1 MVGLFDASY
10 APGLEVV
17 AHRLVELRCAY
28 PLYVMAT
35 ANAHL
40 AAANVVGSR
49 LVIEVRAK
57 SPRAP
62 ACPPFSETS
71 LSPWPMPPP
80 VVQVEPVVPPG
91 LSFTG
96 GRHARMYTKLRQW
109 EAFAST
115 HDLLV
120 SLDADL
126 LPLRNLDHLFDLPLP
141 PSGLLAVPDQ
151 TVCFASPSKFNG
163 GGPYVLRPSL
173 DTFSA
178 LLAAAA
184 SPSLFTN
191 GKKCGCDSDQE
202 VLNEHFQP
210 CRNVTAGWWAGSR
223 ACVRFLPLEYAL
235 YQEQCDCLHHERS
248 PMQLSMSARVP
259 LMDLERVYTLHM
271 ICRGYGETSTALN
284 HCISM
289 GFASTLRPR
298 PLRRQAVPLPH
309 TRSET
314 NSHSRS
320 RVSPA
325 LSQSQ
330 RDGHPS
336 RRVGASQAAR
346 GAPS

>member
-1 MVGLFDASY
+1 
-10 APGLEVV
+10 
-17 AHRLVELRCAY
+17 
-28 PLYVMAT
+28 
-35 ANAHL
+35 
-40 AAANVVGSR
+40 
-49 LVIEVRAK
+49 
-57 SPRAP
+57 
-62 ACPPFSETS
+62 
-71 LSPWPMPPP
+71 MPPP

-96 GRHARMYTKLRQW
+96 GRHARTYTKLRQW

-191 GKKCGCDSDQE
+191 GKKCGCDGDQE

-210 CRNVTAGWWAGSR
+210 CRNVTAGW
-223 ACVRFLPLEYAL
+223 
-235 YQEQCDCLHHERS
+235 
-248 PMQLSMSARVP
+248 
-259 LMDLERVYTLHM
+259 
-271 ICRGYGETSTALN
+271 
-284 HCISM
+284 
-289 GFASTLRPR
+289 
-298 PLRRQAVPLPH
+298 
-309 TRSET
+309 
-314 NSHSRS
+314 
-320 RVSPA
+320 
-325 LSQSQ
+325 
-330 RDGHPS
+330 
-336 RRVGASQAAR
+336 
-346 GAPS
+346 